1 VQRHEVSYQV
11 ASLLAWGQAGK
22 SQPDPLAGAQHP
34 AVLELKS
41 VLELP
46 ADTEITTVVN
56 AVATVVNQVNLITL
70 PGMVAAVL
78 SGRILSCALPM
89 QDQIRLEGKKP
100 VAIRAEANGVEDT
113 DTTDPELFV
122 LSGRYATTDND
133 ALKEHAKQFKRAL
146 QDCISRYTTSDA
158 RRIADEIQGI
168 IKSFEGKVSSAM
180 LLLGHWAMHCHS
192 ARKRTR

>member
-1 VQRHEVSYQV
+1 RHEVRFQV

-22 SQPDPLAGAQHP
+22 SQPDPLTGGQHP

-56 AVATVVNQVNLITL
+56 VVATVVNQVNLITL

-78 SGRILSCALPM
+78 SGRILSCSLPM

-100 VAIRAEANGVEDT
+100 VAIRADIVGDADSN
-113 DTTDPELFV
+113 TTDPELF
-122 LSGRYATTDND
+122 
-133 ALKEHAKQFKRAL
+133 
-146 QDCISRYTTSDA
+146 
-158 RRIADEIQGI
+158 
-168 IKSFEGKVSSAM
+168 
-180 LLLGHWAMHCHS
+180 
-192 ARKRTR
+192 